1 MEQELID
8 AFSLLLSEMEPV
20 VDSLPSEVRHAYSDA
35 CAKLADWEAGTT
47 NV

>member
-20 VDSLPSEVRHAYSDA
+20 VDSLPFKVRNAYSDA